1 MRILLVNDY
10 ATPKGGAE
18 IQMLGIREGLR
29 ERGHDV
35 RLFASAAGGVRE
47 GTAADYVCFGTNSR
61 FRTILQSANPWAY
74 FTLRHA
80 LQEFRPEV
88 VHVRIF
94 LTQLSPLI
102 LPLLGSVPTLYHAC
116 WYRSVCPIGTKL
128 LPDNTPCTVPAGA
141 ACYRNGCLPLR
152 DWVPLMAQRAL
163 FRRWRHVFDRV
174 IALSDAVRD
183 QLIADDIEPVE
194 LMGNGVPVMA
204 PRPPLSLPP
213 MVAFAGRLSREK
225 GADVLV
231 RAFRHVVSE
240 IPIARL
246 VMAGDGPER
255 ASLVQLVATLGLR
268 SHVTLLGYLTRDELE
283 RSVAKAWVQAIPS
296 RWSEPFGNVAA
307 EAMMRGTAVVATA
320 SGGLSSLVQDG
331 QTGSLVP
338 TNDVDSLARALVRF
352 LRDRDLAE
360 QTGRR
365 AREFALRHLGV
376 EAYFDRLLE
385 LYQALIPKGARSNR
399 GPASS
404 LPR

>member
-35 RLFASAAGGVRE
+35 RLFASAAGGARE

-116 WYRSVCPIGTKL
+116 CYRTVCP
-128 LPDNTPCTVPAGA
+128 
-141 ACYRNGCLPLR
+141 PLR

-240 IPIARL
+240 IPNARL

-338 TNDVDSLARALVRF
+338 TNEVDSLARALVRF